1 MTPSQQ
7 LVVRLVDA
15 FPSLRPLL
23 TEHRSDQGGELL
35 PYLFLPD
42 VARWAQEFIA
52 TDSVNVGRVVDW
64 LERDFVAA
72 APAERDLIGLG
83 FVEAI
88 PFPPEGAAL
97 LLRLGPE
104 LTQVA
109 RELGLLPTELD
120 SGAGGPT

>member
-42 VARWAQEFIA
+42 VARWAQSSLA
-52 TDSVNVGRVVDW
+52 TDPTTVGAVVDW
-64 LERDFVAA
+64 LEDEFARAA
-72 APAERDLIGLG
+72 ADEKDLIGLG
-83 FVEAI
+83 FVEAV
-88 PFPPEGAAL
+88 PAAPEGAAL
-97 LLRLGPE
+97 LMRLGSG
-104 LTQVA
+104 LTEVA
-109 RELGLLPTELD
+109 GDLGLLPTPLD
-120 SGAGGPT
+120 HGGSDG